1 MKNILVTV
9 FALMISGHVLAGGI
23 EACPTNKVDK
33 CSDVKTQDACKASY
47 TLFRPPLPV
56 FSAKQPFSCI
66 WDRGH
71 CTEKHRCDLD
81 K

>member
-9 FALMISGHVLAGGI
+9 FALIISGHVLAGGI

-33 CSDVKTQDACKASY
+33 CSNVKTQDACNASY
-47 TLFRPPLPV
+47 DVNKSLNAAIRVPGNT
-56 FSAKQPFSCI
+56 FSCI
-66 WDRGH
+66 WDRSS
-71 CTEKHRCDLD
+71 CTEKHACEI